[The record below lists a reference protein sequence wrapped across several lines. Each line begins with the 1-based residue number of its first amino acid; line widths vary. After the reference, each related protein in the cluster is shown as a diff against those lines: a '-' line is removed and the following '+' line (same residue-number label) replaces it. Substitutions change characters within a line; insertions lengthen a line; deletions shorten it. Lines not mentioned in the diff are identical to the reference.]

1 MSTQLSPWFWLII
14 ILLILLLFYLIEA
27 YYRRRFPFNP
37 GPYPRREYYVRD
49 QVIVTGS
56 EADVDAAISR
66 VNNVNLKL
74 IKRLRFNELGPRLE
88 DCEQLPNGVDLHELV
103 IDLYAIGGGRL
114 SVEHAIREIDA
125 ALDST
130 SGRIIPEPNRLTG
143 DPWEPEGSPW
153 EPEGSPWE
161 PEGSP
166 WEPEGSPLQ
175 QLFEGKHKE
184 SQDAP
189 ADFYMEQWAFD
200 NIERHN
206 SSEKPTGDGVQ
217 VGIFDT
223 SPFVEEIST
232 ARGDAPK
239 VVTWVKVGSGADPM
253 KFKSIHNAEKR
264 AKLQRNLRQPVN
276 MADHGLFV
284 AGLIYALAEKCD
296 LHLIRVLDDDNRGDL
311 FTLLEAIFD
320 FVKEF
325 FGSESS
331 PNNVVLNLSLG
342 IRMPPEKAEF
352 DLPSSIDALEY
363 LLKAAHCLGAVTV
376 AAAGN
381 ESSGLPK
388 PKDANFPA
396 IWPEIIGVAASNI
409 MDQHAC
415 FSNDGRVHAP
425 GGDGGGPRGC
435 APQVQNCHG
444 NCAQAVVG
452 PITKTSDNTGFI
464 YWTGSSFAAP
474 MVSGLAALVIQKGD
488 FQLTPDE
495 VKEKILCGAQVADV
509 KADQVNVINVRR
521 TLEECM
527 HSDKYQ
533 QSTVQAE

>member
-1 MSTQLSPWFWLII
+1 MSAQFSPWFWLII
-14 ILLILLLFYLIEA
+14 ILLLLLLFYLIEA

-37 GPYPRREYYVRD
+37 GRYPRREYYIRD

-56 EADVDAAISR
+56 EADVDAAILR
-66 VNNVNLKL
+66 VKNVNLKL
-74 IKRLRFNELGPRLE
+74 IKRLRLQELGPRLVS
-88 DCEQLPNGVDLHELV
+88 CEPLPNDVNLHELV

-114 SVEHAIREIDA
+114 SVERAIREINA

-175 QLFEGKHKE
+175 RLLGRKHKE

-189 ADFYMEQWAFD
+189 ADLFMHQWAFD
-200 NIERHN
+200 NIELHY
-206 SSEKPTGDGVQ
+206 SSEKPTGDRVQ

-223 SPFVEEIST
+223 SPFVEEDLT
-232 ARGDAPK
+232 AMGGVPQTK
-239 VVTWVKVGSGADPM
+239 WVQAQNAAPM
-253 KFKSIHNAEKR
+253 KLKSVRNAKKR
-264 AKLQRNLRQPVN
+264 AVLRRNSRQPVN
-276 MADHGLFV
+276 LANHGLFV
-284 AGLIYALAEKCD
+284 AGLIYALAENCD

-311 FTLLEAIFD
+311 FTLLEAIFE

-325 FGSESS
+325 LGSESN

-342 IRMPPEKAEF
+342 IRIPPEEASF
-352 DLPSSIDALEY
+352 DLPSSIKAIEY

-388 PKDANFPA
+388 PNKANFPA
-396 IWPEIIGVAASNI
+396 FWSENIGVAASNI
-409 MDQHAC
+409 TDKHAC
-415 FSNDGRVHAP
+415 FSNNGLVHAP
-425 GGDGGGPRGC
+425 GGDGGGPKGC
-435 APQVQNCHG
+435 APQAQNCQG

-452 PITKTSDNTGFI
+452 PVIKSSNNTGFI

-488 FQLTPDE
+488 FQLSPDE
-495 VKEKILCGAQVADV
+495 VKEKILCGAQVAD
-509 KADQVNVINVRR
+509 KNADQVNVINVRR

-527 HSDKYQ
+527 HSDQYR
-533 QSTVQAE
+533 QSTVQAK